1 MSRGRCEHRE
11 INRAASPGAEGED
24 DAVTYRLRLLL
35 AFVFVALV
43 PIGIS
48 AVLVTRYL
56 PDLRRELV
64 GDRVATGAD
73 SVGALVEQ
81 RCAAAVDAS
90 RALGYAVAAR
100 DLRAV
105 ADAVRTGPAVFAAAY
120 GPDGAVTRSAGQLP
134 AALARHS
141 DEAAVGGIGSC
152 ETANTTPYAVLASA
166 PLRGADG
173 SNQGS
178 VVTVLPLDTRY
189 VRDLAATAHG
199 DVTLVDGT
207 DVVAT
212 SLPSELAATV
222 AAHADAVGQSKAA
235 VVVGQRLV
243 AGLAPAP
250 GRPVTVLVSS
260 TPTGQSLPLVQ
271 VLLLIVLT
279 AGVVAVLV
287 ARYLARVVTKP
298 LTDLSDAAGR
308 VAAGDLDTFI
318 PEQSSDEIGRV
329 AGAFNEM
336 TGELR
341 RHIRALE
348 TSRDELRRNLARL
361 GETLSSTHDLNRILT
376 VILETSMV
384 SVRAESGSIL
394 FTSTGRNELHP
405 KVVRG
410 FESQSASGKNVK
422 FGEGVAGAVAAS
434 GEARWGLVGDG
445 PDDLRVAEGEPVVR
459 SVISVPFKSSGRVIG
474 VLNLYD
480 RIDEAAFDEGD
491 VATIRTFAAQA
502 SAAIDNV
509 LLHQEA
515 QRLSITDGLTGLWN
529 YRYLQMNLAK
539 EIERA
544 TRFRRPLTLLVMDL
558 DLFKR
563 INDQY
568 GHQRGDSVLIEL
580 AQRVKGEIREVDTLA
595 RYGGEEFVLL
605 LPETKLTG
613 ARQAAQRICDVV
625 RHRPF
630 GGEGE
635 EPITVTVSV
644 GAAVFP
650 EHGASAA
657 TLLRR
662 ADEALYA
669 AKHAGRDTWRVAQ
682 SDIDFDTVDVVTP
695 GPAV

>member
-1 MSRGRCEHRE
+1 
-11 INRAASPGAEGED
+11 
-24 DAVTYRLRLLL
+24 
-35 AFVFVALV
+35 
-43 PIGIS
+43 
-48 AVLVTRYL
+48 
-56 PDLRRELV
+56 
-64 GDRVATGAD
+64 
-73 SVGALVEQ
+73 
-81 RCAAAVDAS
+81 
-90 RALGYAVAAR
+90 
-100 DLRAV
+100 
-105 ADAVRTGPAVFAAAY
+105 
-120 GPDGAVTRSAGQLP
+120 
-134 AALARHS
+134 
-141 DEAAVGGIGSC
+141 
-152 ETANTTPYAVLASA
+152 
-166 PLRGADG
+166 
-173 SNQGS
+173 
-178 VVTVLPLDTRY
+178 
-189 VRDLAATAHG
+189 
-199 DVTLVDGT
+199 
-207 DVVAT
+207 
-212 SLPSELAATV
+212 
-222 AAHADAVGQSKAA
+222 
-235 VVVGQRLV
+235 
-243 AGLAPAP
+243 
-250 GRPVTVLVSS
+250 
-260 TPTGQSLPLVQ
+260 LPLVQ

-445 PDDLRVAEGEPVVR
+445 PDQLRVAEGEPVVR

-682 SDIDFDTVDVVTP
+682 SDVDFDTVDVVTP

>member
-1 MSRGRCEHRE
+1 M
-11 INRAASPGAEGED
+11 
-24 DAVTYRLRLLL
+24 TYRLRLLL

-56 PDLRRELV
+56 PEMRRDLV
-64 GDRVATGAD
+64 SDRLATGAD
-73 SVGALVEQ
+73 AVGAMLTQ
-81 RCAAAVDAS
+81 RCEVAVSAS
-90 RALGYAVAAR
+90 RSLGFAVAADQR
-100 DLRAV
+100 RAV
-105 ADAVRTGPAVFAAAY
+105 ATAVRSGPAVFAAVYSA
-120 GPDGAVTRSAGQLP
+120 DDTLRASAGRLP
-134 AALARHS
+134 AALAERTS
-141 DEAAVGGIGSC
+141 PADIASIGSC
-152 ETANTTPYAVLASA
+152 ESANTTAYAILASST
-166 PLRGADG
+166 LRGSDG
-173 SNQGS
+173 SDQGS
-178 VVTVLPLDTRY
+178 VVVVLPLDAAY
-189 VRDLAATAHG
+189 VSSLASTAHG
-199 DVTLVDGT
+199 DVTLLSGS
-207 DVVAT
+207 DVVAS
-212 SLPSELAATV
+212 SLSDDRAAAVATV
-222 AAHADAVGQSKAA
+222 AADAVRGEDA
-235 VVVGQRLV
+235 VAVGDRLV
-243 AGLAPAP
+243 AGTPPAA
-250 GRPVTVLVSS
+250 GRPLSVLVSS
-260 TPTGQSLPLVQ
+260 PRQAGSLPLYA
-271 VLLLIVLT
+271 VLLLIILAAALIAT
-279 AGVVAVLV
+279 LA
-287 ARYLARVVTKP
+287 ARQLARVVTKP

-308 VAAGDLDTFI
+308 VAEGDLDTFI
-318 PEQSSDEIGRV
+318 PEQSGDEIGRV

-336 TGELR
+336 TVELR

-361 GETLSSTHDLNRILT
+361 GETLSSTHDLNRMLT
-376 VILETSMV
+376 VILETAMV
-384 SVRAESGSIL
+384 SVRAEAGSIL
-394 FTSTGRNELHP
+394 FLSGGRNDLHP

-410 FESQSASGKNVK
+410 FDNSGITDQSVA
-422 FGEGVAGAVAAS
+422 FGDGVAGAVAAS
-434 GEARWGLVGDG
+434 GDARWGKVGAG
-445 PDDLRVAEGEPVVR
+445 PGELRMAAGEPGVR

-480 RIDEAAFDEGD
+480 RLDGVEFDEGD

-544 TRFRRPLTLLVMDL
+544 TRFQRPLALLALDL

-563 INDQY
+563 INDEY

-595 RYGGEEFVLL
+595 RYGGEEFVLV
-605 LPETKLTG
+605 LPETKLAG
-613 ARQAAQRICDVV
+613 AKQAAQRICDVV

-644 GAAVFP
+644 GVAVFP
-650 EHGASAA
+650 EHATSAA
-657 TLLRR
+657 SLLRR

-669 AKHAGRDTWRVAQ
+669 AKHAGRDTWRLATTE
-682 SDIDFDTVDVVTP
+682 IDLDAPAEPAAPAGDSLTP
-695 GPAV
+695 GPDAFSQGQAN